1 LVPEEVSPKKLKTS
15 EDLSNEIGYD
25 VDIDNHE
32 VGVDM
37 DINFITRLVPDE
49 VSPRKLKKNR
59 RT

>member
-1 LVPEEVSPKKLKTS
+1 M
-15 EDLSNEIGYD
+15 SNEIGYD

-49 VSPRKLKKNR
+49 VSPRKLKKTR